1 MDDFNPSAAAS
12 RRALRNLFK
21 VQSNYYTGGPSS
33 YKGAYS
39 SSAASGSKQQDSAVR
54 KIESL
59 STYPASRRAF
69 LTLL

>member
-33 YKGAYS
+33 YGGAYS
-39 SSAASGSKQQDSAVR
+39 SSAASSSKQQDSAVR
-54 KIESL
+54 KIEAL
-59 STYPASRRAF
+59 SRYPASRKA